1 MSEMDAELQQNSS
14 DIIYSSFD
22 QAAIE
27 EKYYCKIDI
36 DRAEQVLSAAL
47 FEYTDNELGFFKEKN
62 QAEEEFINFLK
73 EQRETKQF
81 ITTFIFL
88 TSMITFGSDSQI
100 FYDTL
105 VRKKGQYKNYR
116 WLFVPEEVC
125 KSKLSRKKQKWEKV
139 NGGTTLFPKIFI
151 TDQMFN
157 EPEANGFFPHD
168 EDALDFN
175 KEWERYIEPH
185 GRQGDAMIGWY
196 HNCCVLHK
204 TYHDNIFEY
213 FNAHNND
220 AKKIHEALI
229 FKPGGKTS
237 NKEFKRFDKKLASL
251 FLQWVGRYELYPLS
265 NLDEFGLPIDLHLC
279 RIAMQTGIINPQID
293 LPRKVLAYEV
303 FWPIVNYLCKK
314 NSDKGWR
321 PAAVSEALW
330 VIGSRGCTPDQ
341 NALAPYYT
349 CPLKTKCIGAIKKL
363 PNDDAFYPSL
373 ETIRKNKKINAWGDY
388 KELPSGS

>member
-1 MSEMDAELQQNSS
+1 MPELNAELQPNSS

-27 EKYYCKIDI
+27 EKYHCRIDI
-36 DRAEQVLSAAL
+36 ERAEQVLSAAL
-47 FEYTDNELGFFKEKN
+47 SEYTDNELGFFKEKN
-62 QAEEEFINFLK
+62 QAEEEFINFLIK
-73 EQRETKQF
+73 QGETKQF
-81 ITTFIFL
+81 ITTFAFL
-88 TSMITFGSDSQI
+88 ASMITFGSDSQI

-105 VRKKGQYKNYR
+105 VRKIGQYQTYR

-125 KSKLSRKKQKWEKV
+125 KNKLSRKKEKWEKV
-139 NGGTTLFPKIFI
+139 NGGTTLFPELFI
-151 TDQMFN
+151 TGKTYK

-168 EDALDFN
+168 EGALEFN

-204 TYHDNIFEY
+204 TYHGNIFEY

-220 AKKIHEALI
+220 AKEIHEALY
-229 FKPGGKTS
+229 FKPGGKTI
-237 NKEFKRFDKKLASL
+237 NKEFKRFEKKLASL

-279 RIAMQTGIINPQID
+279 RIAIQTGIINPQVDI
-293 LPRKVLAYEV
+293 PRKVLAYEV
-303 FWPIVNYLCKK
+303 FWPIVNHLCKK
-314 NSDKGWR
+314 NRENGWR

-341 NALAPYYT
+341 NALTPYYT
-349 CPLKTKCIGAIKKL
+349 CPLKEKCQGAIKKL
-363 PNDDAFYPSL
+363 DGDDAFYPSL
-373 ETIRKNKKINAWGDY
+373 DTIIKKKKINVWGNH
-388 KELPSGS
+388 KELSYEG